1 MIPTAA
7 AGISE
12 TAALGQPLAAANVAA
27 IKEALQSIRPNSKLK
42 KWTIRVQQIAAVV
55 ASDGDVI
62 TPEESKDFLR
72 VLEL

>member
-1 MIPTAA
+1 M
-7 AGISE
+7 
-12 TAALGQPLAAANVAA
+12 GQPLAAANVAA
-27 IKEALQSIRPNSKLK
+27 IKEALQSIRPNFKLK

-55 ASDGDVI
+55 ASDGGSHGDVI